1 MNDVG
6 AKMKFDEI
14 GYWSEMKLEI
24 IKKYA
29 SKYSLIIEN
38 QRKNGIC
45 LEQIYIDAFAGG
57 GFHIAKE
64 TREVVQGSPMVAL
77 KVEPPFRSLHFVDLD
92 GDKADQ
98 LRGLTAGMPAVH
110 VYHGDCNDIL
120 LTQILPHAR
129 YDDYKRALCL
139 LDPYGLHLNWQVIKT
154 AGEMGSVEV
163 FLNFPVMDMNRNVL
177 WANPSGV
184 DPEDVTRMT
193 NFWGDETWKDVAY
206 DSRQDLFGHPEKQS
220 NDVIAKAF
228 QERLRSIA
236 GFRFVPKPLAMKNSV
251 GSIVYY
257 LFFASPNRTG
267 GKIVEEIFAKY
278 KNRGGAHGRK
288 IPH

>member
-1 MNDVG
+1 
-6 AKMKFDEI
+6 
-14 GYWSEMKLEI
+14 
-24 IKKYA
+24 
-29 SKYSLIIEN
+29 
-38 QRKNGIC
+38 
-45 LEQIYIDAFAGG
+45 
-57 GFHIAKE
+57 
-64 TREVVQGSPMVAL
+64 
-77 KVEPPFRSLHFVDLD
+77 
-92 GDKADQ
+92 
-98 LRGLTAGMPAVH
+98 
-110 VYHGDCNDIL
+110 
-120 LTQILPHAR
+120 
-129 YDDYKRALCL
+129 
-139 LDPYGLHLNWQVIKT
+139 
-154 AGEMGSVEV
+154 
-163 FLNFPVMDMNRNVL
+163 
-177 WANPSGV
+177 
-184 DPEDVTRMT
+184 MT
-193 NFWGDETWKDVAY
+193 NFWGDESWKDVAY